1 MKYKIIHETEYTF
14 SSKVFYE
21 PHYFRFK
28 PKTTPYNKLEFFNLT
43 ITPLPT
49 GISEQTDSENNIVH
63 FCWFEEMTK
72 SMSIKSESIIN
83 IAKHNPFNF
92 ILYPMNYFDF
102 PFTYSEELKKL
113 NSSALAIEKIDEPLI
128 QYGAKI
134 ASDSNFK
141 TIPFLTNLTT
151 KIHDDFIL
159 ESRQEGIPF
168 EPDKTFEIKNGSC
181 RDLVW
186 MQIQL
191 LRHMGIAAKFVSGYF
206 YLPLENSEFEL
217 HAWLEVFLPGAGWI
231 GFDPSHGILAG
242 NSHIP
247 IASSTHFENTMT
259 VTGTIRGEA
268 TSDLISKVMIELVT

>member
-1 MKYKIIHETEYTF
+1 MPSIPDMPGKPISVIRISGTRF
-14 SSKVFYE
+14 SISASMDSQSSNAAKFL
-21 PHYFRFK
+21 K
-28 PKTTPYNKLEFFNLT
+28 P
-43 ITPLPT
+43 
-49 GISEQTDSENNIVH
+49 SV
-63 FCWFEEMTK
+63 
-72 SMSIKSESIIN
+72 
-83 IAKHNPFNF
+83 
-92 ILYPMNYFDF
+92 
-102 PFTYSEELKKL
+102 
-113 NSSALAIEKIDEPLI
+113 PLI
-128 QYGAKI
+128 MA
-134 ASDSNFK
+134 A
-141 TIPFLTNLTT
+141 IPFLTNLTT

-168 EPDKTFEIKNGSC
+168 APDKTFEIKNGSC